1 MTNIDTL
8 SRDSSY
14 KISGKFIISGTS
26 TTAPCGKVEFYEGKD
41 TNPFKI
47 GQSNSQTI
55 LINENNEQIDT
66 TDSLTNVAWAASS
79 VINDDGL
86 IGNCCKSSKFI

>member
-1 MTNIDTL
+1 MATDRIIKG
-8 SRDSSY
+8 S
-14 KISGKFIISGTS
+14 FIKMTS
-26 TTAPCGKVEFYEGKD
+26 TGKGFTYGQI